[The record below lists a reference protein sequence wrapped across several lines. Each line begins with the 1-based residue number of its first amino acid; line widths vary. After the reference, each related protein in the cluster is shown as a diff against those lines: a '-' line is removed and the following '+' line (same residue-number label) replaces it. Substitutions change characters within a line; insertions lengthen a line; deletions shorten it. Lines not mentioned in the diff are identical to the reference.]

1 MKKKTKKTFTTMNQ
15 STSDQQVKNPLDI
28 KKERLHSLIDNIKA
42 TDYVEVNSKMIDLA
56 GKATLLHQI
65 FIEKNGNIIIK
76 SKDRLPHF
84 D

>member
-1 MKKKTKKTFTTMNQ
+1 MKKKQKKTITTNQ
-15 STSDQQVKNPLDI
+15 STSDQQVKKNPLDV
-28 KKERLHSLIDNIKA
+28 KKERLHALIDNIKS

-65 FIEKNGNIIIK
+65 FIEKNGNIIVK
-76 SKDRLPHF
+76 TKDRLPHF